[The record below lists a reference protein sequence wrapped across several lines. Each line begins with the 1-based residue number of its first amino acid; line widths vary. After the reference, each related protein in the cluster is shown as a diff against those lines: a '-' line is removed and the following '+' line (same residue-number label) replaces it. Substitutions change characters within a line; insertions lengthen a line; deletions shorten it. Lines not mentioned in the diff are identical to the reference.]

1 MLTCLRVASQL
12 ETCNLLQRRED
23 TGIAETVL
31 DVRCVQAVVL
41 CSEESKQKT
50 RCDCIAHVVLKFCNP
65 AGFAAVSPFFFECF
79 QLSFLLF
86 STSCTVSTH
95 EPRSSHCDTAARE
108 DRDWRL
114 LLLLRQQERDAL
126 SQTPHRDAQGSKT
139 GPSQPKSRRESG
151 WKHSLP
157 PCRVTPDLLQFECR
171 LSLVLP
177 CSSSCLT
184 RSRAVVR
191 LSGNQKTT
199 SATGRESFDTQGYCL
214 KMWPATGLISFL
226 LFHGN

>member
-1 MLTCLRVASQL
+1 MLTCLRVASQW
-12 ETCNLLQRRED
+12 EICNLLQRRED
-23 TGIAETVL
+23 TGTTETVL
-31 DVRCVQAVVL
+31 DVRCVQAVAL
-41 CSEESKQKT
+41 CSEETKQKT

-65 AGFAAVSPFFFECF
+65 AGFAAVSPLFFECF

-95 EPRSSHCDTAARE
+95 EPLSSHCDTAACE

-114 LLLLRQQERDAL
+114 LLLLLLRQQERKAL
-126 SQTPHRDAQGSKT
+126 SQTLHRDAQESKT
-139 GPSQPKSRRESG
+139 GPSQPKSRRESR
-151 WKHSLP
+151 WKHSVP

-177 CSSSCLT
+177 WSSSCLT

-199 SATGRESFDTQGYCL
+199 SATGR
-214 KMWPATGLISFL
+214 
-226 LFHGN
+226 